1 MGDFSPFFRENLK
14 TLFDKNELLNE
25 FDSTIVG
32 IDEAGRGSLAGPM
45 MMAACKLHK
54 DLNGLCD
61 SKKLSEKKREELYE
75 LILLNSNYLILAFSS
90 EQIDE
95 IGLSACLKR
104 GLTLIKKHF
113 KKENNFLYDGNT
125 NFGISGIKIQ
135 IKADFYIKQVSAAS
149 ILAKV
154 SKDRVMNFLAKDFP
168 CYEFEKNKA
177 YGTKAHRKLIAKFGI
192 CKLHRKS
199 FKLL

>member
-1 MGDFSPFFRENLK
+1 MK
-14 TLFDKNELLNE
+14 TLFDTKELLNE
-25 FDSTIVG
+25 FDINLIG
-32 IDEAGRGSLAGPM
+32 IDEAGRGALAGPM
-45 MMAACKLHK
+45 MMAACKLNK
-54 DLNGLCD
+54 KLDGLYD

-75 LILLNSNYLILAFSS
+75 IIIKNSNYLILAFSS
-90 EQIDE
+90 EQIDTL
-95 IGLSACLKR
+95 GLSTCLKT
-104 GLTLIKKHF
+104 GLKLIKKHF
-113 KKENNFLYDGNT
+113 KAENNFLYDGNT
-125 NFGISGIKIQ
+125 NLGINGIKTQ
-135 IKADFYIKQVSAAS
+135 IKADTSILQVSAAS

-177 YGTKAHRKLIAKFGI
+177 YGTKAHKELIAKFGI